1 MSDWSLDL
9 GGVVVRGVA
18 DEDPL
23 TLPRGFFPGAERA
36 LLERAAALDPAACDP
51 AADAV
56 LLRVQVFVVEA
67 FGRTVLVDAGIGDGK
82 ERPAR
87 PSWHRR
93 RTDFLDRLAVA
104 PAAVEAVIFTH
115 LHVDHV
121 GWATRPVDG
130 RHVPTFP
137 QARHIVA
144 DGEFAYWAARHEA
157 GEQVS
162 HGAFADSVLPLAEAG
177 LLDRVPADHAPTP
190 GLRLRPLPGHTPG
203 QVGVVIEGRRMTAL
217 ITADAIHHPMQVLRP
232 SLVSS
237 VCADPARAVATR
249 EALLEE
255 AAEGL
260 VLMPC
265 HARGAPVWRVGRAGG
280 AYTLL

>member
-9 GGVVVRGVA
+9 GGITVRGVA

-23 TLPRGFFPGAERA
+23 ALPRGFFPGAEHE
-36 LLERAAALDPAACDP
+36 LLARAAAFDPAACDLTG
-51 AADAV
+51 DAV
-56 LLRVQVFVVEA
+56 LLRVQAFAVEA
-67 FGRTVLVDAGIGDGK
+67 FGRVVLVDAGIGDGK

-87 PSWHRR
+87 TSWHRR
-93 RTDFLDRLAVA
+93 RTDFLQRLGVT
-104 PAAVEAVIFTH
+104 PELVVFTH

-121 GWATRPVDG
+121 GWATRTADG
-130 RHVPTFP
+130 MDVPTFP
-137 QARHIVA
+137 RARHIVA
-144 DGEFAYWAARHEA
+144 KEEFAHWQVRHEA
-157 GEQVS
+157 GEHVS

-177 LLDRVPADHAPTP
+177 LLDRVGADHAICA
-190 GLRLRPLPGHTPG
+190 GVRLRPLPGHTPG
-203 QVGVVIEGRRMTAL
+203 QVGVLLEGRRMTAL

-249 EALLEE
+249 EAVLAE

-260 VLMPC
+260 ALMPC
-265 HARGAPVWRVGRAGG
+265 HARGAALWRVGRKGES
-280 AYTLL
+280 YSLV

>member
-1 MSDWSLDL
+1 LAVSDWALDL
-9 GGVVVRGVA
+9 GGVTVRGVA

-23 TLPRGFFPGAERA
+23 TLPRGFFPGAERE
-36 LLERAAALDPAACDP
+36 LLARAAALDPAACDLD
-51 AADAV
+51 ADAV
-56 LLRVQVFVVEA
+56 LLRVQVFAVEA

-93 RTDFLDRLAVA
+93 RTDFLARLGVA
-104 PAAVEAVIFTH
+104 PDAVEAVIFTH

-121 GWATRPVDG
+121 GWATQGHAPVF
-130 RHVPTFP
+130 RR
-137 QARHIVA
+137 ARHIVA
-144 DGEFAYWAARHEA
+144 EAEYAHWLARHEA
-157 GEQVS
+157 GEQVG
-162 HGAFADSVLPLAEAG
+162 HGSFADSVLPLHDAG
-177 LLDRVPADHAPTP
+177 LLDRVPPDHAPLP

-203 QVGVVIEGRRMTAL
+203 QVGVLLEGTRLTAL

-237 VCADPARAVATR
+237 VCADPAGAAATR

-255 AAEGL
+255 AADGL
-260 VLMPC
+260 TLMPC
-265 HARGAPVWRVGRAGG
+265 HARGAALWHVRREGG
-280 AYTLL
+280 GYTLD

>member
-1 MSDWSLDL
+1 MTDWTLDF

-23 TLPRGFFPGAERA
+23 TLPRGFFPGADRD
-36 LLERAAALDPAACDP
+36 LLARAAALDPAACDL

-93 RTDFLDRLAVA
+93 RTDFLARLGVV
-104 PAAVEAVIFTH
+104 PAAVEAVILTH

-121 GWATRPVDG
+121 GWATQTLQG

-137 QARHIVA
+137 HARHIVA
-144 DGEFAYWAARHEA
+144 EAEFAHWQARHDS
-157 GEQVS
+157 GEHVS
-162 HGAFADSVLPLAEAG
+162 HGAFADSVLPLEEAG
-177 LLDRVPADHAPTP
+177 LLDRVPSDHAPLP

-203 QVGVVIEGRRMTAL
+203 QVGVLIEGTHMTAL
-217 ITADAIHHPMQVLRP
+217 ITADAVHHPMQVLRP

-237 VCADPARAVATR
+237 VCTDPARAVTTR
-249 EALLEE
+249 QALLGD
-255 AAEGL
+255 AADGL
-260 VLMPC
+260 TLMPC
-265 HARGAPVWRVGRAGG
+265 HARGAPLWRVRRDGD
-280 AYTLL
+280 AYALA